1 MSSFCKLYLVL
12 YSIMLPLSGAVGKDG
27 SAENQ
32 NLNLN
37 DPPHIVF
44 LVSEDPDNYEAHLT
58 IPVFAQQLKK
68 ELGYQVTVLQGKE
81 ERHAYEFPGFEVLQ
95 EADLVVV
102 FARRLAL
109 PKKQMALFQ
118 EYLKRGKPL
127 VGIRTANHAFAV
139 REGNIPNTHTD
150 WWDFVPDILGCEN
163 RGYGPV
169 EPGTDVRVVPTA
181 KDHPILEMT
190 SLDQWHS
197 EGNLY
202 LVAPL
207 LDQDATVLLEGH
219 ADGKTEPIAWTR
231 MAGSSRVFYT
241 SLGYPSDF
249 NNSGFQLL
257 LVNGIQW
264 ALEE

>member
-1 MSSFCKLYLVL
+1 MSSFWKLYLVL
-12 YSIMLPLSGAVGKDG
+12 CSIILPLSGAVAMEGTAVK
-27 SAENQ
+27 Q
-32 NLNLN
+32 RLKY
-37 DPPHIVF
+37 PPHIVF

-58 IPVFAQQLKK
+58 IPVFAKQVEQ
-68 ELGYQVTVLQGKE
+68 ELGYRVTVLQGKG
-81 ERHAYEFPGFEVLQ
+81 ERHAYEFTGLEVLKK
-95 EADLVVV
+95 ADLIVV

-109 PKKQMALFQ
+109 PKKQMKLFQ
-118 EYLKRGKPL
+118 KYLKKGNPL

-139 REGNIPNTHTD
+139 REGNIPSSHTD
-150 WWDFVPDILGCEN
+150 WWDFVPEILGCEN

-169 EPGTDVRVVPTA
+169 ESGSVVQVVPTV
-181 KDHPILEMT
+181 KNHPILEGAD
-190 SLDQWHS
+190 LDQWHS

-202 LVAPL
+202 LIAPI
-207 LDQDATVLLEGH
+207 LDQNATILLEGH

-231 MAGSSRVFYT
+231 MARSSRVFYT

-249 NNSGFQLL
+249 NNSGFQQL